1 MAYGRRRR
9 ESHEKDMG
17 SYVKFAWNDAMEI
30 ASFIDE
36 EIGALKARKLYES
49 ITEESLLKF
58 EKSNQDGIAD
68 FIQRSIS
75 QRPVYLRKFLKNVK
89 PENVEFT
96 KVGFLVLAL
105 IGCLRAKD
113 VIELRDRFR
122 YVLAPG
128 SGNRMTTA
136 GLYAFAGE
144 ISNIFEYTFPDEPF
158 TAQGIYMF
166 DDDEDD
172 DDAEQ

>member
-1 MAYGRRRR
+1 MAYGRKKR

-17 SYVKFAWNDAMEI
+17 SYVLFAWRDAMAI
-30 ASFIDE
+30 AYLINE
-36 EIGALKARKLYES
+36 EIGALEARRLYES

-58 EKSNQDGIAD
+58 EQSSQEELAD
-68 FIQRSIS
+68 FIQKSES
-75 QRPVYLRKFLKNVK
+75 QRPAYLRKFLKNVK
-89 PENVEFT
+89 QENVELT

-113 VIELRDRFR
+113 VLDLRDRFR

-136 GLYAFAGE
+136 GIYAFAGE
-144 ISNIFEYTFPDEPF
+144 IKNIYDYSFPDEPF

-166 DDDEDD
+166 DDDDD
-172 DDAEQ
+172 DI